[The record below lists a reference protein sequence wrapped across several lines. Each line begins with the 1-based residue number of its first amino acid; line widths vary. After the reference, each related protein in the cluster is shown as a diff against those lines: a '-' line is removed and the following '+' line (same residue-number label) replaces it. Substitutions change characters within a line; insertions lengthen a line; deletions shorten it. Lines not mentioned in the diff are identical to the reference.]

1 MREKRKIL
9 SDREHEVL
17 QLIAKGYSSK
27 LMSQELEISEYTVQT
42 HRRNMVRKLKMNK
55 AEMIVWAYREGILK

>member
-1 MREKRKIL
+1 MSEKRKIL
-9 SDREHEVL
+9 SEREHEIL

-27 LMSQELEISEYTVQT
+27 LMSQELEISQFTVQT

-55 AEMIVWAYREGILK
+55 AEMIVWAYRAGLLD

>member
-1 MREKRKIL
+1 MSEKRKIL
-9 SDREHEVL
+9 SEREHEVL

-27 LMSQELEISEYTVQT
+27 IMSQQLEISEYTVQT

-55 AEMIVWAYREGILK
+55 AEMIVWAYREGLLK

>member
-1 MREKRKIL
+1 MSEKRKIL
-9 SDREHEVL
+9 SEREHEVL

-27 LMSQELEISEYTVQT
+27 LMSQQLEISEYTVQT